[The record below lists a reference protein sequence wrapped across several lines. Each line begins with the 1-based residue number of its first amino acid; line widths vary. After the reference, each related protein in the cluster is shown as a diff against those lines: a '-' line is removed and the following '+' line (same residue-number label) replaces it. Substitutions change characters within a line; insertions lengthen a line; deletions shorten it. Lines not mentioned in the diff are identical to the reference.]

1 MSYRFKTSMNTHQNL
16 LCGSKAWLLYL
27 IQNTKKHIQVR
38 NEKGKNKNKTCCPIS
53 RPASLVFEHTTVCRS
68 GCCVSI
74 SHAHISF
81 LTATAGAET
90 RAKTL
95 FLCEDVKL
103 IRQKGNVSYLNALNA
118 RFAVVA
124 LDVDVNFSVAD
135 EAERKERWGGVP
147 LFINLKDL
155 ERFLSSPFSV
165 N

>member
-1 MSYRFKTSMNTHQNL
+1 MSYRFKTSINTHLNL
-16 LCGSKAWLLYL
+16 LCGSKARLHL

-38 NEKGKNKNKTCCPIS
+38 NEKGNNKNKTCCLIS

-135 EAERKERWGGVP
+135 KAERKEKHKISRRGGGASFVH
-147 LFINLKDL
+147 
-155 ERFLSSPFSV
+155 
-165 N
+165 